1 MNAEAQ
7 ELLREYQLRQTDSR
21 IAVLDFML
29 RHPHAISQ
37 PELEQQL
44 ADRFDRVTLYR
55 TLNTF
60 NEKGLIHEVAD
71 TSGTMKFAL
80 CGEACHNETH
90 SHRHEHVHFHCTQ
103 CQQTVC
109 INEVDVPQLALPAGF
124 LPQKFSFIIEGSCQQ
139 CQQKNEPQ

>member
-1 MNAEAQ
+1 MSTRSQ
-7 ELLREYQLRQTDSR
+7 ELLNNFQLRLTDSR

-29 RHPHAISQ
+29 SHLHAISQ

-44 ADRFDRVTLYR
+44 SDRFDRVTLYR

-60 NEKGLIHEVAD
+60 NKKGLIHEVTD

-80 CGEACHNETH
+80 CGAACHNEPH
-90 SHRHEHVHFHCTQ
+90 IHHHEHVHFHCTE

-109 INEVDVPQLALPAGF
+109 INEVDVPQLSLPAGF
-124 LPQKFSFIIEGSCQQ
+124 TPQKFSFIIEGKCQN
-139 CQQKNEPQ
+139 CQNS